1 MGAGLCWLVHHW
13 MIFVK
18 RFFLQMLGVVAVAL
32 GVVGAFLPVL
42 PTTPFLLVAAWC
54 FAKANPAWEARL
66 LAHPKY
72 GPLIT
77 VWRAHGAIPVG
88 AKRLALGLLVL
99 SAVSGW
105 WLLSDFWR
113 WLPAGVSV
121 VVGAWIWSRP
131 SA

>member
-1 MGAGLCWLVHHW
+1 
-13 MIFVK
+13 MILVK
-18 RFFLQMLGVVAVAL
+18 RFCLQMLGVVAVAL

-54 FAKANPAWEARL
+54 FAKANPVWEARL

-72 GPLIT
+72 GPLIM
-77 VWRAHGAIPVG
+77 VWRERGAIPMG
-88 AKRLALGLLVL
+88 AKRLALGLLML

-113 WLPAGVSV
+113 WLPSGVAV